1 MTAIINYADVIARYP
16 EQASL
21 KDATQVNSNYIPYA
35 VAEIESRLAPRFT
48 VPFSSNNLTAKDLMI
63 DATYLAVYR
72 FKEPKKAESVQ
83 KRLDSVIENLLAGKA
98 DMMLS
103 DGNKLQS
110 IGGTVFS
117 TTKNYHPVFGMGPI
131 EDAVVDS
138 SMITAEEDAR
148 L

>member
-1 MTAIINYADVIARYP
+1 MPIINYGDVIARYP
-16 EQASL
+16 EQTAL
-21 KDATQVNSNYIPYA
+21 KDATQVNCNYIPYA

-48 VPFSSNNLTAKDLMI
+48 VPFSSNNVTAKDLMI

-72 FKEPKKAESVQ
+72 FKEPKKA
-83 KRLDSVIENLLAGKA
+83 DSVEKRINDRIDKLLAGKA

-103 DGNKLQS
+103 DGNKLTS
-110 IGGTVFS
+110 IGGTIFG
-117 TTKNYHPVFGMGPI
+117 TTQNYHPVFGMGPI

-138 SMITAEEDAR
+138 SMISAEEDAR